1 MKERIMQAFVDE
13 MKDKGIKFTMDD
25 LAGRLGISK
34 RTLYE
39 HFPSKVE
46 ILESIIELTINEFDE
61 RTEAII
67 QDTSLSLLDKIK
79 AAIMVVPKYDEFYD
93 LQILEQMKRYYPKQW
108 KRMNN
113 SLNEWEALKKLLVQ
127 GIEEGLIKEQN
138 VELLMRLVIDA
149 TNLTLDRRFIWENR
163 ITVEEAMNGI
173 VNVLLFGMVEE
184 DDDP

>member
-1 MKERIMQAFVDE
+1 MKDRIMQAFVDE
-13 MKDKGIKFTMDD
+13 VKDKGIKFTMDD

-39 HFPSKVE
+39 NFSSKVE
-46 ILESIIELTINEFDE
+46 ILEAIIELTITEFDE
-61 RTEAII
+61 KTEAIVE
-67 QDTSLSLLDKIK
+67 DSSLSLLEKIK

-93 LQILEQMKRYYPKQW
+93 LQILEQMKKYYPKQW
-108 KRMNN
+108 ERMNH
-113 SLNEWEALKKLLVQ
+113 SLSEWEALKNLLEQ
-127 GIEEGLIKEQN
+127 GIEEGLLKEQN

-173 VNVLLFGMVEE
+173 VNVLLFGMVERNAE
-184 DDDP
+184 P

>member
-1 MKERIMQAFVDE
+1 MKDRIMQAFVDE
-13 MKDKGIKFTMDD
+13 VKDKGIKFTMDD

-39 HFPSKVE
+39 HFSSKVE
-46 ILESIIELTINEFDE
+46 ILDAIIDLTITEFDE
-61 RTEAII
+61 KTEAII
-67 QDTSLSLLDKIK
+67 QDSSLTLLEKIK
-79 AAIMVVPKYDEFYD
+79 EAIMVVPKYDEFYD

-108 KRMNN
+108 EKMNN
-113 SLNEWEALKKLLVQ
+113 SLYEWEALKKLLEQ
-127 GIEEGLIKEQN
+127 GIEEGLIKDQN

-163 ITVEEAMNGI
+163 ITVQEAMNGI

-184 DDDP
+184 NAEP